1 MVLFNKKFAL
11 KTLRFERSP
20 AFVAAILGFV
30 FLAGAFLK
38 ASTPSKLYP
47 VFLFD
52 GIPQNA
58 WSGVVFGVIIF
69 ELILGTM
76 LITAFYLENT
86 LRLSVLV
93 LTIFTVQL
101 LVLLFAAQP
110 VSCGCFGDIST
121 LGLSVK
127 GSLLLGVARN
137 ILMILAAMFSIAQPR
152 V

>member
-1 MVLFNKKFAL
+1 MKKFAL
-11 KTLRFERSP
+11 ERLRSERSP
-20 AFVAAILGFV
+20 AFVGAIVGFV
-30 FLAGAFLK
+30 FVAGAFLK

-58 WSGVVFGVIIF
+58 WSGVVFGVIVF
-69 ELILGTM
+69 ELTLGSM
-76 LITAFYLENT
+76 LITAFYLKNT

-93 LTIFTVQL
+93 LTIFTIQL
-101 LVLLFAAQP
+101 LVLLFAPQP
-110 VSCGCFGDIST
+110 VRCGCFGDVST

-137 ILMILAAMFSIAQPR
+137 ILMILAAMFSITQPR

>member
-1 MVLFNKKFAL
+1 MKKFAL
-11 KTLRFERSP
+11 KTLRFEKSP
-20 AFVAAILGFV
+20 AFVATILGFV

-58 WSGVVFGVIIF
+58 WSGVVSGVIIF

-76 LITAFYLENT
+76 LITAFYLEKT

-93 LTIFTVQL
+93 LTIFTAQL

-137 ILMILAAMFSIAQPR
+137 IFMILAAMFSITQPR